1 MTTKNWLDKVIDGAQ
16 KEVDTWDTW
25 KKESMQ
31 REAAKTYHPNVTA
44 SSNSQDNQKHKY
56 K

>member
-16 KEVDTWDTW
+16 KEVDTWDTR

-31 REAAKTYHPNVTA
+31 REAEKTYRPNVNT
-44 SSNSQDNQKHKY
+44 SSNSQDNQKHK
-56 K
+56 